1 MLRCLSAHAQA
12 LRLVVSCPTGLE
24 VMVEYSAACNAT
36 HRKALEEFARL
47 VADAFALLLSLY
59 TTHSK
64 GVMLF
69 WED

>member
-1 MLRCLSAHAQA
+1 
-12 LRLVVSCPTGLE
+12 
-24 VMVEYSAACNAT
+24 MVEYSAACNAT